1 MAHWK
6 DVLTQISPDAEAR
19 MAELRGRL
27 CSQLGGIGPVK
38 IITFRGY
45 GTQERLCLRGRVI
58 EEKTYLTGEKNDRV
72 WADLLEIYTH
82 AQSARVP
89 HACLVAR
96 FQGVEKTVTADEDGY
111 FEVQFEP
118 QNPLV
123 EHRLWHTV
131 EFHLVDPIPEAQ
143 SRYPIKCTGQV
154 LVPADT
160 ARYGIISNI
169 DNTILPN
176 NRTELRN
183 IARNTF
189 LRTPHNRQPFPGE
202 AALYRAFYNGISGS
216 DMNPLFYLSTG
227 TGSLYNLL
235 VQYINLQSMPN
246 GPILF
251 TQQDKLSQLR
261 QMLELFPGLPFILFG
276 NSEQDDPRIFTK
288 LAAEYPG
295 RIPAIYIRHTRPH
308 PWRGETPQAL
318 AERAYKAGSLL
329 VLAPDSLTIASHA
342 VERGFL
348 PASALP
354 AIQKDQKK
362 DESPPGPVEA
372 LLSQPTTGSQ
382 KGIKFSRQA
391 VKKDP
396 PEARQAPGRE
406 RKTGSLRR
414 LKKAPP
420 STDEKKN
427 K

>member
-19 MAELRGRL
+19 MSELRGRL
-27 CSQLGGIGPVK
+27 YSQLGGVGPVK
-38 IITFRGY
+38 IITFLGY
-45 GTQERLCLRGRVI
+45 GTQQQLCLRGRVI

-96 FQGVEKTVTADEDGY
+96 FQGVEKTVTADENGY
-111 FEVQFEP
+111 FEVKFEP
-118 QNPLV
+118 QEPLA

-131 EFHLVDPIPEAQ
+131 ELHLVEPIPEAQ

-154 LVPADT
+154 LIPADT
-160 ARYGIISNI
+160 ARYAIISNI
-169 DNTILPN
+169 DNTILPSD
-176 NRTELRN
+176 RAELRN
-183 IARNTF
+183 MARNTF
-189 LRTPHNRQPFPGE
+189 LRNPHNRQPFPGE
-202 AALYRAFYNGISGS
+202 AALYRAFYSGISGS

-251 TQQDKLSQLR
+251 TQRDKLSQLR
-261 QMLELFPGLPFILFG
+261 QMLALFPGLPFILFG

-295 RIPAIYIRHTRPH
+295 RIPVIYIRYTQP
-308 PWRGETPQAL
+308 PWRGESPQVL

-329 VLAPDSLTIASHA
+329 VLAHNSLTIASHA

-348 PASALP
+348 PPSALP
-354 AIQKDQKK
+354 AIQRDQKK
-362 DESPPGPVEA
+362 DESPPSPVEA
-372 LLSQPTTGSQ
+372 LLSQPAAGSQ
-382 KGIKFSRQA
+382 KAIKFSRQA
-391 VKKDP
+391 VKKDSL
-396 PEARQAPGRE
+396 EEQQAARRV

-414 LKKAPP
+414 LKKSPP
-420 STDEKKN
+420 SSGDKEN